1 MAQARAIKRSI
12 QSSPRKMRLMLDLI
26 RGKRVTEALSLLH
39 FTPNHA
45 SVVCEQTLRSAIANF
60 QTTPDNSGI
69 DIEELWVR
77 ECFSDGG
84 AVLKRVLPAPMGRAF
99 RVRKRSN
106 HLTIVVSNNPLN
118 SQIAKMGRKDKKQF
132 ENSNAPSMAKAKSMR
147 EARAAKGGTAK
158 GGATKPAAKKATKK
172 AAASADATA

>member
-1 MAQARAIKRSI
+1 M
-12 QSSPRKMRLMLDLI
+12 MLDLI
-26 RGKRVTEALSLLH
+26 RGKRVSEALSLLH

-60 QTTPDNSGI
+60 QTKPENSGI

-147 EARAAKGGTAK
+147 EARAAKGG
-158 GGATKPAAKKATKK
+158 ATKPAAKKTTKK
-172 AAASADATA
+172 AAASANAAA